1 MDWFPLLNSLRIA
14 LLSTL
19 IVFFAGLFAANRVT
33 RLSPSPLRGALDA
46 VLTLTLILPPP
57 VIGWLVLHWF
67 GPGHMFGYW
76 IRQLFHVRLV
86 MNWLSAVLVSALV
99 SFPLMY
105 RVARSAFE
113 RFDSGLSDIARTLGR
128 SEAWIFWNV
137 QVPVC
142 RHGVVAGTAL
152 AFGRAFGEYAATSMV
167 AGYIPART
175 ATVSTALYQSWSGGD
190 DGQAA
195 LWVAVSILLSG
206 LCLLAVGV
214 VENRQK
220 EGGTL

>member
-1 MDWFPLLNSLRIA
+1 MDWFPLFNSLRIA
-14 LLSTL
+14 LLATV

-33 RLSPSPLRGALDA
+33 RLPPSPLRGALDA

-57 VIGWLVLHWF
+57 VIGWLVLRWF
-67 GPGHMFGYW
+67 APAW
-76 IRQLFHVRLV
+76 NLFHIRLV
-86 MNWLSAVLVSALV
+86 MHWLSAVLVSVLV

-105 RVARSAFE
+105 RVARIAFE
-113 RFDSGLSDIARTLGR
+113 RFDSGLTDIARTLGR
-128 SEAWIFWNV
+128 SEVWIFWNV

-190 DGQAA
+190 NGQAA
-195 LWVAVSILLSG
+195 LWASVSILLSG

-214 VENRQK
+214 VENRQR
-220 EGGTL
+220 GDGTL